1 MSSGVS
7 NINVENLLIWSF
19 RCAIQ
24 IKTAP
29 RKDGYVRYIT
39 YRNLTFD
46 DVQVGIVIKIDY
58 NEHPGEGYDPKVV
71 PIIKDISFGG
81 IHD

>member
-46 DVQVGIVIKIDY
+46 DVQVGIVIKID
-58 NEHPGEGYDPKVV
+58 
-71 PIIKDISFGG
+71 
-81 IHD
+81 